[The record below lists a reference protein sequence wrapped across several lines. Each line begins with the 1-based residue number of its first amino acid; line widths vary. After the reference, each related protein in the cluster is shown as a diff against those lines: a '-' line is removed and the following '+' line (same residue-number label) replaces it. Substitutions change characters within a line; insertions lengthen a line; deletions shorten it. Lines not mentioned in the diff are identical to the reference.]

1 MLQSLI
7 GCSQLTVQWTEGGG
21 GGIPKIQQFVYKSNR
36 FQSYVKI
43 LIISKITF
51 IFDTKIKMLTP
62 LVQFPTMTVKT
73 ATNSGSK
80 TVFHFWWEVRVVGVD
95 QQYLCSS

>member
-1 MLQSLI
+1 MVI
-7 GCSQLTVQWTEGGG
+7 
-21 GGIPKIQQFVYKSNR
+21 GGIPKIPQFVYKSNR

-62 LVQFPTMTVKT
+62 LVQFPTMTIKT